1 MNNPKTTI
9 AGYLT
14 IAIAVLTVAVH
25 ILTAGFGSLGAADIG
40 AVMAALAGVGLI
52 SAKDGS
58 H

>member
-14 IAIAVLTVAVH
+14 IAIALLTVAIH
-25 ILTAGFGSLGAADIG
+25 ILNGGLSALGQGDIA
-40 AVMAALAGVGLI
+40 AVMAALAGAGLI
-52 SAKDGS
+52 AAKDGG